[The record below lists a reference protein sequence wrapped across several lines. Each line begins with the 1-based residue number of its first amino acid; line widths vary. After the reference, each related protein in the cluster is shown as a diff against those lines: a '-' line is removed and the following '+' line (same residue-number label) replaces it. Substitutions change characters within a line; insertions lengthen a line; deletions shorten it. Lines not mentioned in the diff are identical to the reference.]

1 MNAVKKIIQA
11 NMNRE
16 TFDKFEELYYRL
28 EPENL
33 TCDGEASRSEILY
46 RERRIKAE
54 WRELEKALGR
64 KVKHD
69 EVEELVCAGYYS
81 INELVFLK

>member
-1 MNAVKKIIQA
+1 MNAMKKTVQA
-11 NMNRE
+11 RMTRE
-16 TFDKFEELYYRL
+16 TFTKFEELYYRL

-54 WRELEKALGR
+54 WRELEKSLGR
-64 KVKHD
+64 KVKWD
-69 EVEELVCAGYYS
+69 EVNEIVCAGYYTC
-81 INELVFLK
+81 NELVFLK

>member
-1 MNAVKKIIQA
+1 MNAMKKIVQA
-11 NMNRE
+11 RMTRE
-16 TFDKFEELYYRL
+16 SFDKFEELYYRL

-33 TCDGEASRSEILY
+33 TCDGEASKTEILY

-64 KVKHD
+64 KVKYD
-69 EVEELVCAGYYS
+69 EVDELVCAGYYTC
-81 INELVFLK
+81 NELVFLK